1 MQDFN
6 YQQLDD
12 IIHSRIRLAILSV
25 LIAIDEADFIFLR
38 EKVGATDGNLSTHL
52 RKLEEAEYVAVQKQF
67 VDKKPQTT
75 YKLTDKGRAA
85 FEAYVNRLESMIKG
99 AGTV

>member
-25 LIAIDEADFIFLR
+25 LIAVDEVDFIFLR

-52 RKLEEAEYVAVQKQF
+52 RKLEEAEYVDVQKQF

-75 YKLTDKGRAA
+75 YRLTAKGRTA
-85 FEAYVNRLESMIKG
+85 FEVYVNRLESMIKG
-99 AGTV
+99 AS

>member
-52 RKLEEAEYVAVQKQF
+52 RKLEEAQYVSVQKQF

-75 YKLTDKGRAA
+75 YKLTGTGRTA

-99 AGTV
+99 TA

>member
-1 MQDFN
+1 MQDFS

-52 RKLEEAEYVAVQKQF
+52 RKLEEAEYISVQKQF

-75 YKLTDKGRAA
+75 YKLTSKGRTA
-85 FEAYVNRLESMIKG
+85 FEAYVNRLEAMIKRES
-99 AGTV
+99 